1 MTRNGRKMAKLIY
14 CDFRFKAEFKST
26 YVDVPIKTS
35 ILYPELQRDNPT
47 DISWW
52 LEVNCPATSSFYLE
66 EAAFSLSAH
75 AKGVDHLNWA

>member
-1 MTRNGRKMAKLIY
+1 MCVIEITMKQIHIDQGQY
-14 CDFRFKAEFKST
+14 CNKHLPE
-26 YVDVPIKTS
+26 IS
-35 ILYPELQRDNPT
+35 ITHQTLVH
-47 DISWW
+47 SWW